1 VLSQSGRGRLKLTD
15 GETCVTGTMDTA
27 LADSY
32 GDLQMG
38 QLLKITAACCFGY
51 TIPTQN
57 QGPAFAAATG
67 QAFIFITTYE
77 VLGEAECPPG
87 AEAAP
92 QLSKA
97 TLDRTTTTS
106 TPGDHP
112 TCMLATTAVACA

>member
-1 VLSQSGRGRLKLTD
+1 M
-15 GETCVTGTMDTA
+15 TGTMDTA

-67 QAFIFITTYE
+67 QAFIFITSYE
-77 VLGEAECPPG
+77 VLGEAAECPPG

-97 TLDRTTTTS
+97 ALDETTTTS

>member
-1 VLSQSGRGRLKLTD
+1 MLSQSGRGRLKLTD

-67 QAFIFITTYE
+67 RSCDTGRPLCT
-77 VLGEAECPPG
+77 LSS
-87 AEAAP
+87 AA
-92 QLSKA
+92 
-97 TLDRTTTTS
+97 LDTRS
-106 TPGDHP
+106 T
-112 TCMLATTAVACA
+112 

>member
-1 VLSQSGRGRLKLTD
+1 MGVTCPKAFFSAISCAAAQS
-15 GETCVTGTMDTA
+15 V
-27 LADSY
+27 SVSFN

-57 QGPAFAAATG
+57 QGPAFEAAAG
-67 QAFIFITTYE
+67 QAFIFISITTYE